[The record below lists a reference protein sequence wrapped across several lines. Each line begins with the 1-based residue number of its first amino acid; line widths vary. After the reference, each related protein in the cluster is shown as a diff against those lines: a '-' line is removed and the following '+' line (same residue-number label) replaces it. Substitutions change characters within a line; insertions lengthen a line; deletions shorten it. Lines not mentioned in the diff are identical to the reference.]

1 MSSSLPAPAAA
12 RATVLVADAAGLR
25 RGGELLRAGKL
36 VAFPTET
43 VFGLGADARNEEAV
57 LDIFRVKGRPL
68 TDPLIVHVPTPAA
81 APELFEPDEATRAVV
96 DALAAAFWPGP
107 LTLVARASPS
117 LPLCVS
123 AGTGFVGVRCPDH
136 AIAVA
141 LLQEAGVPVAAP
153 SANRFGHVSPTSA
166 QHVLDDLGGHDIAVL
181 DAPGCSVGIESTVVR
196 IEALTKTVLI
206 LRRGGVSEAA
216 LSAALETAG
225 LGFAVRAK
233 AREQAPISVADD
245 VAAVSPGQLLTHY
258 APDRPTFLAVQ
269 TALPTSPNVEGS
281 TTAPL
286 QLSTSVLVD
295 FSGAFAPLA
304 NRCAAYR
311 DLSPSGS
318 VAEASRRLFET
329 LRWSEAVDG
338 GRAVLLADVM
348 ALRVEDE
355 HVGALYD
362 RMFRAASGRRVSMP
376 DQ

>member
-1 MSSSLPAPAAA
+1 MSSPPAPSAA
-12 RATVLVADAAGLR
+12 RATLLAADAAGLA

-68 TDPLIVHVPTPAA
+68 TDPLIVHVPSPAH
-81 APELFEPDEATRAVV
+81 APELFAPDEQTRGVV

-136 AIAVA
+136 AVAVA
-141 LLQEAGVPVAAP
+141 LLAAAGVPVAAP

-166 QHVLDDLGGHDIAVL
+166 QHVLDDLGAHDIAVL
-181 DAPGCSVGIESTVVR
+181 DAPGCSVGIESTVAR
-196 IEALTKTVLI
+196 IDGPGREVLI

-216 LSAALETAG
+216 LRAALQRSG
-225 LGFAVRAK
+225 LGFSVRAQ
-233 AREQAPISVADD
+233 AREHAPAALADG
-245 VAAVSPGQLLTHY
+245 VAAQAPGQLLTHY
-258 APDRPTFLAVQ
+258 APDRPTFLALRAPSGGGGEQ
-269 TALPTSPNVEGS
+269 SP
-281 TTAPL
+281 PL
-286 QLSTSVLVD
+286 ASSVLID
-295 FSGAFAPLA
+295 FAGAFSA
-304 NRCAAYR
+304 CAAGCAGYR

-318 VAEASRRLFET
+318 VAQASRSLFGA
-329 LRWSEAVDG
+329 LRWSEGVPG

-362 RMFRAASGRRVSMP
+362 RMFRAASGRRVGVP
-376 DQ
+376 VVGAPGQ